1 MLALV
6 RETLVLGGSSWGELS
21 KRSKAGRY
29 DTLPISQ
36 QGVVPK
42 GDVGKPPAFDL
53 GMKRW
58 GKWPRKGEQRDSRKE
73 NLKRE
78 RKIQAGR
85 DKRKE
90 LGAGPSN

>member
-1 MLALV
+1 MEAAAGVSSAREV
-6 RETLVLGGSSWGELS
+6 RQEE
-21 KRSKAGRY
+21 
-29 DTLPISQ
+29 TLPISQ

-58 GKWPRKGEQRDSRKE
+58 GKWRRKGEQRDSRKE

>member
-1 MLALV
+1 MEAAAGVSSAREVRLSLV
-6 RETLVLGGSSWGELS
+6 RG
-21 KRSKAGRY
+21 
-29 DTLPISQ
+29 LPREDKLPVSQ

-42 GDVGKPPAFDL
+42 GDVGKPAFDL

-58 GKWPRKGEQRDSRKE
+58 GKWHRKGEQRDSRQE

-85 DKRKE
+85 DKRKG
-90 LGAGPSN
+90 LSAGPSN